1 MTTLSQTE
9 NKKERASGA
18 LVRGEIGESS
28 RAARRLA
35 ITAVALTTLLALVT
49 MVMSL
54 YYAAS
59 TGNTRNLLSHQ
70 AMLAPSAIAY
80 GALGALVVWYRP
92 KNPIG
97 WIFLV
102 VSLFEGMSGL
112 ASGYGLFGSALWGS
126 DLFPGREDLVRDV
139 AAWLNLWIWMPA
151 IFLPTTL
158 VLLLFPNGRLP
169 SRRWRAVAWMTLLAL
184 AVVMAGRAL
193 HPGPVESWGPEVN
206 PFDFGMDPGLMEAA
220 LNTGTMML
228 VAALVA
234 SLVALTGRF
243 RRSQGVEREQI
254 KWLVYAG
261 MIMVLGFIFTA
272 VLWFAFPGD
281 PFVQEL
287 SIALTS
293 ATVLIIAV
301 AAGIAIARHNL
312 YDIDLIINRT
322 LVYVLLTAVVI
333 AIYVLLVGG
342 VGAVLQTR
350 SNWIVALLA
359 TVVVA
364 ILFQP
369 LRDRLQRGVNRLL
382 YGQRDEPFEVL
393 SDLGQR
399 LESTFSP
406 EMVYPTLV
414 ETVAQTLKLPYAA
427 ISSRAPA
434 VEGEEGLETAV
445 SYGRPVPNPICYP
458 LTYQGETIGQLEVAP
473 RAPGESLS
481 AADQRLLR
489 NIARQAG
496 TAVHAVQLIS
506 ELQRTRHDLQRS
518 RRELV
523 TAREEERRRLRRDL
537 HDGLGPSLAALH
549 LQAGVL
555 RRLIK
560 HDPQA
565 AELLVDEF
573 RGDIRVTID
582 EIRRVVYE
590 LRPPALDELGLAT
603 AVRSQ
608 AERWNGRIPKNEPG
622 QAHHGAAERQSDA
635 ALQVAV
641 EAPETLPPLPAAVE
655 VAAYRIVQEALANVA
670 HHARAAHCTIRFC
683 LNGKKDNPILEVEVI
698 DDGLGLNGRGEGLG
712 LLSMRERAE
721 ELGGR
726 LTVVALPEGGTR
738 VWAELPIS

>member
-1 MTTLSQTE
+1 MTILSQSE
-9 NKKERASGA
+9 NEKDLTSGA
-18 LVRGEIGESS
+18 LVRGETGEPGKL
-28 RAARRLA
+28 ARRLA

-49 MVMSL
+49 MVMSF
-54 YYAAS
+54 YYAIN
-59 TGNTRNLLSHQ
+59 TGDTSNLLSHQ
-70 AMLAPSAIAY
+70 TMIAPSAFAY
-80 GALGALVVWYRP
+80 GALGALVVWHRP

-102 VSLFEGMSGL
+102 VSLFEGMSGI

-126 DLFPGREDLVRDV
+126 NSFPGRDA

-158 VLLLFPNGRLP
+158 VLLLFPTGRLP
-169 SRRWRAVAWMTLLAL
+169 SPRWRVVGWMTMLGLA
-184 AVVMAGRAL
+184 AVMASRAL

-206 PFDFGMDPGLMEAA
+206 PFDFGIDAGFMEAV
-220 LNTGTMML
+220 LNTGTMLL
-228 VAALVA
+228 VTALLASLAAL
-234 SLVALTGRF
+234 SGRF
-243 RRSQGVEREQI
+243 RRSHGVQREQI

-261 MIMVLGFIFTA
+261 MIMVLGFIGTA

-281 PFVQEL
+281 LFVQEL

-293 ATVLIIAV
+293 ATVMVIAA

-322 LVYVLLTAVVI
+322 LVYVLLTAVVV
-333 AIYVLLVGG
+333 AIYALLVGG
-342 VGAVLQTR
+342 VGALLQTR
-350 SNWIVALLA
+350 SNWIMALFA

-364 ILFQP
+364 ILAQP

-399 LESTFSP
+399 LESTLSP

-414 ETVAQTLKLPYAA
+414 ETVAETLKLPYAA
-427 ISSRAPA
+427 LS
-434 VEGEEGLETAV
+434 VQGEEGLETAV
-445 SYGRPVPNPICYP
+445 SYGRPVSDPICYP
-458 LTYQGETIGQLEVAP
+458 LTYQGEAIGQLEVAS
-473 RAPGESLS
+473 RAPEENLSES
-481 AADQRLLR
+481 DQRLLR

-506 ELQRTRHDLQRS
+506 ELQHTRRDLQRS

-549 LQAGVL
+549 LQSGVL
-555 RRLIK
+555 RRLITD
-560 HDPQA
+560 DPQA

-590 LRPPALDELGLAT
+590 LRPPALDELGLAA

-608 AERWNGRIPKNEPG
+608 AERWNGRTAKNEI
-622 QAHHGAAERQSDA
+622 QRARHEAAERQSDS

-641 EAPETLPPLPAAVE
+641 EAPETFPPLPAAVE
-655 VAAYRIVQEALANVA
+655 VAAYRIVQEALANVT
-670 HHARAAHCTIRFC
+670 HHAQATHCTVRFS
-683 LNGKKDNPILEVEVI
+683 LNGETDNSLLELEVI
-698 DDGLGLNGRGEGLG
+698 DDGLGLNGRGQGLG

-726 LTVVALPEGGTR
+726 FTVVALPQGGTR
-738 VWAELPIS
+738 VWAELPIRFSVGQ